1 MKTQFTKNNFQD
13 TDMNGYEIISF
24 GILSLPVIILSW
36 RTLFSV
42 KTHGFYRFFSWEC
55 IIWIFIT
62 NVGYW
67 FINPFSIHQ
76 VISWIFLFLS
86 VYLVIAGS
94 ILLKKEG
101 KPNKNRNEKGLY
113 QFEKTTVLVD
123 SGVYRYI
130 RHPLY
135 SSLIFLTWGIFMKQT
150 IWITFI
156 LSFISSAFLF
166 LAAKAEERECQLFFG
181 DQYSAY
187 MKRTKRFIPLLF

>member
-1 MKTQFTKNNFQD
+1 MHFTQNNFQD

-24 GILSLPVIILSW
+24 GILSFPVIILSW

-42 KTHGFYRFFSWEC
+42 KSHGFYRFFSWEC

-67 FINPFSIHQ
+67 FINPFSILQ
-76 VISWIFLFLS
+76 IISWIFLFLS
-86 VYLVIAGS
+86 VYLVVAGS

-101 KPNKNRNEKGLY
+101 KPNKNRNENGLF
-113 QFEKTTVLVD
+113 QFEKTSRLVD

-135 SSLIFLTWGIFMKQT
+135 SSLIFSLN
-150 IWITFI
+150 
-156 LSFISSAFLF
+156 
-166 LAAKAEERECQLFFG
+166 
-181 DQYSAY
+181 
-187 MKRTKRFIPLLF
+187 